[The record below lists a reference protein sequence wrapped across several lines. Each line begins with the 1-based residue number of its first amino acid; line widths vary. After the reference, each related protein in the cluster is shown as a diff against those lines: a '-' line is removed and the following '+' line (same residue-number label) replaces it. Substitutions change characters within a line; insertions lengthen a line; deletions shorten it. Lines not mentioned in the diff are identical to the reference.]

1 MKPEMPPNDPVD
13 PTPRA
18 YEPPDPERPASAS
31 PTAPDLE
38 EESPIGVLA
47 SGHDPYAAFQ
57 FRDYRRF
64 ALGSA
69 VSVIG
74 QQMLSVAVGW
84 ELYERTR
91 SATALGLVGLAQALP
106 IIVLAL
112 PAGHAAD
119 LLNRKRIVLA
129 TQLLTAFCSLGL
141 AVTSY
146 YHGRIYSTASIRAS
160 NALLAA
166 TASTFGETRAVFTDP
181 SVPLM
186 FVFLFSIGVARA
198 FGEPARSALLPRI
211 VPLSAF
217 SNAVTW
223 NSSAFQLAAM
233 VGPALGGMLI
243 GLLEPRPY
251 SFAVVYLSDALCA
264 ITMFALFVPVV
275 GGAHSDLDRSV
286 SLTTLA
292 AGMRFV
298 WNTKI
303 ILATITLDM
312 FAVLLGGATA
322 LLPIFARDIL
332 HSGAVGLGW
341 LRAAPSLG
349 ALIMALLIAHLPPMQ
364 HAGKL
369 LLWAVVGFGAAT
381 IGFGLSRSFGL
392 SFAMLLLTGAFD
404 NISVVVRHTL
414 VQVLTPDK
422 LRGRVSAIN
431 YVFIGSSNELGAFE
445 SGITAAAFGPVLSVV
460 VGGIGTIVVVLAVA
474 IIWPQVC
481 RFGRLDGSTRAE

>member
-1 MKPEMPPNDPVD
+1 MPPSGPSDP
-13 PTPRA
+13 PQCA
-18 YEPPDPERPASAS
+18 YEPPDPERAASAS
-31 PTAPDLE
+31 PTAPELE
-38 EESPIGVLA
+38 QELPGGSLA

-64 ALGSA
+64 TLGSA

-74 QQMLSVAVGW
+74 QQMLGVAVGW

-91 SATALGLVGLAQALP
+91 SATALGLVGLVQALP
-106 IIVLAL
+106 IILLAL
-112 PAGHAAD
+112 PAGHTAD

-129 TQLLTAFCSLGL
+129 TQALTALCSLGL
-141 AVTSY
+141 AFASY
-146 YHGRIYSTASIRAS
+146 NHLHIPSTGLIRQS
-160 NALLAA
+160 NSLLAA
-166 TASTFGETRAVFTDP
+166 TASRFGETRAEFTDP
-181 SVPLM
+181 AIPLM
-186 FVFLFSIGVARA
+186 FVFLFLIGVARA
-198 FGEPARSALLPRI
+198 FGDPARSALLPRI
-211 VPLSAF
+211 VPISAF

-223 NSSAFQLAAM
+223 NSSCFQVAAM
-233 VGPALGGMLI
+233 IGPALGGLMV
-243 GLLEPRPY
+243 GMLEPRPY

-264 ITMFALFVPVV
+264 LIMFGLFLPIG
-275 GGAHSDLDRSV
+275 GGAHSGSDRSV
-286 SLTTLA
+286 TLTTLA

-303 ILATITLDM
+303 ILAMITLDM

-349 ALIMALLIAHLPPMQ
+349 ALIMALLIAHLPPMRQ
-364 HAGKL
+364 AGKS
-369 LLWAVVGFGAAT
+369 LLWAV
-381 IGFGLSRSFGL
+381 IGFGVATILFGL
-392 SFAMLLLTGAFD
+392 SHSFWLSFTMLVLTGAFD

-414 VQVLTPDK
+414 VQVLTPDE

-445 SGITAAAFGPVLSVV
+445 SGITAAMFGPVLSVV
-460 VGGIGTIVVVLAVA
+460 GGGIGTILVVLAVA
-474 IIWPQVC
+474 IIWPQVR
-481 RFGRLDGSTRAE
+481 RFGRLDAPARAE